1 MSKVILYIAA
11 SLDGF
16 IARPDGDLSWLT
28 QHQNPDRQDYGY
40 SELIKSTSA
49 TIMGA
54 KTYEWLLQFED
65 WPESKER
72 PTYVITHRMLKA
84 VPDANIIFYS
94 GDLKDLVRAIK
105 EKSTKDIWL
114 VGGAALAQ
122 SFMREWLADEIILSV
137 LPLLLGDGISL
148 FGSLNKEV
156 NLKLVNQKAF
166 KSGIV
171 QMHYQVQK

>member
-16 IARPDGDLSWLT
+16 IARRDGDLSWLT
-28 QHQNPDRQDYGY
+28 QHQNPDGNDYGY
-40 SELIKSTSA
+40 SELIESTGA

-54 KTYEWLLQFED
+54 KTYEWLLQFEE

-72 PTYVITHRMLKA
+72 PTYVITRRKLKA
-84 VPDANIIFYS
+84 VPGANIIFCS
-94 GDLKDLVRAIK
+94 GDLKRLVSTIQQ
-105 EKSTKDIWL
+105 KSTKDIWL

-122 SFMREWLADEIILSV
+122 SFLREGLVDKIILSV
-137 LPLLLGDGISL
+137 IPLLLGDGISL
-148 FGSLNKEV
+148 FGSLQRGV
-156 NLKLVNQKAF
+156 NLKLLNEKAF

-171 QMHYQVQK
+171 QLHYEVQK